1 MFPPIRTQT
10 IHKPL
15 YIIEM
20 TETPAKHCSFGNL
33 KIAEYID
40 ISAFEFYL
48 VYNKT
53 ITPIHFCV

>member
-1 MFPPIRTQT
+1 MFQPIRRQT

-20 TETPAKHCSFGNL
+20 TETPAKHCSFCNL

-40 ISAFEFYL
+40 ISASESY
-48 VYNKT
+48 T
-53 ITPIHFCV
+53 WSI